1 MRMGP
6 VASVILII
14 LGFRKTFAAS
24 LPTLRAQPPL
34 IRRAIILTAGL
45 VIALA
50 GRADAVTM
58 GDHFT
63 VIFTETLPT
72 PGAVA
77 TADITLG
84 PPAGPLFSISGFT
97 AISGTGVC
105 LTCGLTSEVLTAV
118 FFDGAT
124 SGLTGNLTGTFLGG
138 SGGRHSFDLAL
149 TNLPGATWFFT
160 DNHLDA
166 SPPFTDTA
174 RGTYRT
180 VVASGVPEPSTLLLL
195 SSALAALAAWRRGSK
210 PGTSCR

>member
-1 MRMGP
+1 MRRRLP
-6 VASVILII
+6 SVIRL
-14 LGFRKTFAAS
+14 
-24 LPTLRAQPPL
+24 
-34 IRRAIILTAGL
+34 AIVMTAGL

-50 GRADAVTM
+50 GQANAATM

-63 VIFTETLPT
+63 VIFTETLPN

-77 TADITLG
+77 SADITLG
-84 PPAGPLFSISGFT
+84 PPAGSLFSISGFT

-105 LTCGLTSEVLTAV
+105 ITCGLTSEVLTAV
-118 FFDGAT
+118 FFDGT
-124 SGLTGNLTGTFLGG
+124 TLGLTGDLTGTFLGQN
-138 SGGRHSFDLAL
+138 GGRHSFDLAL

-195 SSALAALAAWRRGSK
+195 GSALAALAAWRRGSK
-210 PGTSCR
+210 A

>member
-34 IRRAIILTAGL
+34 IRRAIIMTAGV

-50 GRADAVTM
+50 GQADAVTM
-58 GDHFT
+58 GDH
-63 VIFTETLPT
+63 
-72 PGAVA
+72 
-77 TADITLG
+77 
-84 PPAGPLFSISGFT
+84 
-97 AISGTGVC
+97 
-105 LTCGLTSEVLTAV
+105 
-118 FFDGAT
+118 
-124 SGLTGNLTGTFLGG
+124 
-138 SGGRHSFDLAL
+138 
-149 TNLPGATWFFT
+149 
-160 DNHLDA
+160 
-166 SPPFTDTA
+166 FTDTA

-180 VVASGVPEPSTLLLL
+180 VVAPGVPEPSTLLLL